1 MNKWVSIWGNAVSI
15 LENKPAMYAKEITL
29 RYPILIPFDGTSI
42 RFRLDN
48 FAGNETIQ
56 IEKVSIAK
64 GSKGT
69 EIDCDT
75 LQAVTFHSQSS
86 FEIKAKEN
94 LVSDAVSMQLKKGE
108 TVVIS
113 FYLKNYTEMRSGVIS
128 WGPLSLGYYSLGNQ
142 TETRKL
148 DVNNT
153 REINTFYFLNQVDIL
168 CDESCR
174 AVICYGDS
182 ITAQQWPELLQL
194 KLMEQNQNSAVIR
207 RGVSGSRV
215 LRQYDCLNYDFYGIK
230 GDVRFNHERYADGAD
245 TIVILQGIND
255 LIHPVG
261 VEVNPFRPWS
271 DLPTANELIDGLRGF
286 IQKAKEL
293 NLKVI
298 MGTIMPVKGWRTYA
312 DFRDDLRNEVNQ
324 WIRTTDEIDDY
335 IDFDALLKD
344 PKENKQL
351 NPIYDSGDHLH
362 PNQAGHQCMADEVF
376 KHLK

>member
-1 MNKWVSIWGNAVSI
+1 MNKWVSVWGSAVSI

-29 RYPILIPFDGTSI
+29 RYPILMPFDGSSI

-48 FAGNETIQ
+48 FAGTETIQ
-56 IEKVSIAK
+56 IEKATVAK
-64 GSKGT
+64 VIEGN
-69 EIDCDT
+69 EIDGDT
-75 LQAVTFHSQSS
+75 LQVVTFNQQTS
-86 FEIKAKEN
+86 FKIKASEN
-94 LVSDAVSMQLKKGE
+94 LVSDAISMNVKKGDK
-108 TVVIS
+108 VAIS
-113 FYLKNYTEMRSGVIS
+113 FYCKDYTEMRSGVIG
-128 WGPLSLGYYSLGNQ
+128 WGPLSLGYYSLGDQ
-142 TETRKL
+142 TETIKL
-148 DVNNT
+148 DINQT
-153 REINTFYFLNQVDIL
+153 REINTYYFLNQVDVL

-194 KLMEQNQNSAVIR
+194 KLMENNQAVSIIK

-230 GDVRFNHERYADGAD
+230 GDVRFNHERFAQGAD

-261 VEVNPFRPWS
+261 TEVNPFRPWS

-286 IQKAKEL
+286 VQKAKEL
-293 NLKVI
+293 NCKVI
-298 MGTIMPVKGWRTYA
+298 LGTIMPVKGWRTYA

-324 WIRTTDEIDDY
+324 WIRTTDEVDGVV
-335 IDFDALLKD
+335 DFDELLKD
-344 PKENKQL
+344 LNDAKQL

-362 PNQAGHQCMADEVF
+362 PNQAGHNCMAEAV
-376 KHLK
+376 LKKL

>member
-1 MNKWVSIWGNAVSI
+1 MNKWVSVWGSAVSI

-29 RYPILIPFDGTSI
+29 RYPILMPFDGTSI

-48 FAGNETIQ
+48 FAGTETIQ
-56 IEKVSIAK
+56 IEKATVAK
-64 GSKGT
+64 VIEGN
-69 EIDCDT
+69 EIDGDT
-75 LQAVTFHSQSS
+75 LQTVTFNQQTS
-86 FEIKAKEN
+86 FTIKASEN
-94 LVSDAVSMQLKKGE
+94 LVSDAISMNIQKGDK
-108 TVVIS
+108 VAIS
-113 FYLKNYTEMRSGVIS
+113 FYCKDYTEMRSGVIG
-128 WGPLSLGYYSLGNQ
+128 WGPLSLGYYSLGDQ
-142 TETRKL
+142 TETIKL
-148 DVNNT
+148 DINQT
-153 REINTFYFLNQVDIL
+153 REINTYYFLNQVDVL
-168 CDESCR
+168 CDENCR

-194 KLMEQNQNSAVIR
+194 KLMENNQAVSIIK

-230 GDVRFNHERYADGAD
+230 GDVRFNHERYAQGAD

-261 VEVNPFRPWS
+261 TEVNPFRPWS

-286 IQKAKEL
+286 VQKAKEL
-293 NLKVI
+293 NCKVI

-324 WIRTTDEIDDY
+324 WIRTTDEVDGVV
-335 IDFDALLKD
+335 DFDELLKD
-344 PKENKQL
+344 LNDVKQL

-362 PNQAGHQCMADEVF
+362 PNQAGHNCMAEAV
-376 KHLK
+376 LKKL

>member
-1 MNKWVSIWGNAVSI
+1 MNKWVSVWGSAVSI

-29 RYPILIPFDGTSI
+29 RYPILMPFDGTSI

-48 FAGNETIQ
+48 FAGTETIQ
-56 IEKVSIAK
+56 IEKATVAK
-64 GSKGT
+64 VIEGN
-69 EIDCDT
+69 EIDGNT
-75 LQAVTFHSQSS
+75 LQTVTFNQQTS
-86 FEIKAKEN
+86 FTIKASEN
-94 LVSDAVSMQLKKGE
+94 LVSDAISMNIQKGDK
-108 TVVIS
+108 VAIS
-113 FYLKNYTEMRSGVIS
+113 FYCKDYTEMRSGVIG
-128 WGPLSLGYYSLGNQ
+128 WGPLSLGYYSLGDQ
-142 TETRKL
+142 TESVKL
-148 DVNNT
+148 DINQT
-153 REINTFYFLNQVDIL
+153 REINTYYFLNQVDVL

-194 KLMEQNQNSAVIR
+194 KLMENNQAVSIIK

-230 GDVRFNHERYADGAD
+230 GDVRFNHERYAEGAD

-261 VEVNPFRPWS
+261 TEVNPFRPWS

-286 IQKAKEL
+286 VQKAKEL

-324 WIRTTDEIDDY
+324 WIRTTDEVDAVV
-335 IDFDALLKD
+335 DFDELLKD
-344 PKENKQL
+344 LNDGKQL

-362 PNQAGHQCMADEVF
+362 PNQTGHNCMAEAV
-376 KHLK
+376 LKKL